1 LRRAAA
7 AWLCAVLAWEL
18 PALAAGYASADVP
31 VNEAVPGPVNG
42 AVDNE
47 APRIAEPA
55 APGPQFAQTAQSGHP
70 RSRSAEADAVPH
82 PGAIASAHPLASR
95 AGREML
101 ARGGNAFD
109 AAVAVSAALAVVEP
123 GSSGLGGGGF
133 YLLHREADGFE
144 TVLDA
149 REKAPGAA
157 RPNMYLDAAG
167 NPIPG
172 ASTSGPLAAAIPGE
186 PAAFDYL
193 ARRFGKLPLSVS
205 LEPAIRLAREGFPL
219 YARLQ
224 GAIRV
229 KRERLARSPD
239 AARAFLTPSGE
250 VPELGT
256 LIKQPELAA
265 TLEAIARNGAKG
277 FYAGPVAQD
286 LVDGVRAGGGIW
298 TLEDLAA
305 YRVIERKPLIGEY
318 HGARI
323 VSVAPPS
330 SGGVALLDAL
340 NILGGFDLHA
350 VDSATRKHLV
360 IEAMRRAYRDRA
372 VYLGDPDF
380 VSIPLAQL
388 VSKDYAAG
396 QRASVRPD
404 KAMPSDMLPGIETA
418 PVGRDT
424 THISVLDAQGNRV
437 AATFSINLFFGS
449 GDMVPKTGVV
459 LNDTMDDFSIK
470 PGTPN
475 AFGLVGNAENA
486 VAANK
491 RPLSSM
497 TPSFIETPKGLM
509 IIGSPGGSYIISMV
523 ILGTLDYLDGM
534 SAQDIV
540 KDPRYHHQYLPDVV
554 EYEPDALSPGEI
566 TRLTDMGHK
575 LEQSS
580 RPWGNMEVVTWDFA
594 RGQVAAA
601 SDPRGEGEGLVY

>member
-1 LRRAAA
+1 MWAVLGWGLAAHADALRAAEA
-7 AWLCAVLAWEL
+7 A
-18 PALAAGYASADVP
+18 
-31 VNEAVPGPVNG
+31 
-42 AVDNE
+42 
-47 APRIAEPA
+47 
-55 APGPQFAQTAQSGHP
+55 
-70 RSRSAEADAVPH
+70 AVPH
-82 PGAIASAHPLASR
+82 KGAVASAYPLASR
-95 AGREML
+95 AGQEML
-101 ARGGNAFD
+101 ADGGNAFD

-123 GSSGLGGGGF
+123 TSSGLGGGGF

-144 TVLDA
+144 TMLDA

-157 RPNMYLDAAG
+157 GPNMYLDAAG
-167 NPIPG
+167 NPIPR
-172 ASTSGPLAAAIPGE
+172 ASTDGPLAAGIPGE

-193 ARRFGKLPLSVS
+193 ARRFGKLPLKVS

-224 GAIRV
+224 AAIRY
-229 KRERLARSPD
+229 KRDRLLRSPD
-239 AARAFLTPSGE
+239 AARVFLTVNGE

-256 LIKQPELAA
+256 LIKQPELAE
-265 TLEAIARNGAKG
+265 TLEAIAEGGAKG
-277 FYAGPVAQD
+277 FYGGRVAQN
-286 LVDGVRAGGGIW
+286 LVSGVRAGGGIW
-298 TLEDLAA
+298 TLKDLAS
-305 YRVIERKPLIGEY
+305 YQVVERKPLIGEY

-323 VSVAPPS
+323 VSASPPS

-340 NILGGFDLHA
+340 NILAGFDLKA
-350 VDSATRKHLV
+350 VDTATRKHLI

-380 VSIPLAQL
+380 VSMPLAQL

-396 QRASVRPD
+396 QRSSVRPD
-404 KAMPSDMLPGIETA
+404 KAMPSDMLPGIETM

-424 THISVLDAQGNRV
+424 THFSVLDAQGNRV
-437 AATFSINLFFGS
+437 AGTISINLFFGT
-449 GDMVPKTGVV
+449 GDMVPKTGVL

-475 AFGLVGNAENA
+475 VFGLVGNAENA
-486 VAANK
+486 IAANK

-497 TPSFIETPKGLM
+497 TPSFVETPKGLM

-534 SAQDIV
+534 SAADIV

-554 EYEPDALSPGEI
+554 EYEPGALTESEL
-566 TRLTDMGHK
+566 TRLQDMGHK
-575 LEQSS
+575 LEQGS
-580 RPWGNMEVVTWDFA
+580 RRWGNMEVITWDFA
-594 RGQVAAA
+594 GGQVAAA